1 VGYMRLGKV
10 WVLAW
15 VLGGVFLGGSA
26 WAHPPK
32 SVTLSLDAP
41 SGRLTVQVAHG
52 VNDPAKHHVQRISVF
67 VGGKLAAQKEYPSQ
81 TDVNGMTDTFSVGSV
96 PKGTVIRA
104 EATCNIMGSAT
115 GELIAP

>member
-1 VGYMRLGKV
+1 MKRGRIL
-10 WVLAW
+10 LAALCLW
-15 VLGGVFLGGSA
+15 GVLGASA

-32 SVTLSLDAP
+32 SVVLSLDGA
-41 SGRLTVQVAHG
+41 GKLTVQVSHG
-52 VNDPAKHHVQRISVF
+52 VNDPAKHYVSRISVF

-96 PKGTVIRA
+96 PKGTKIRV

>member
-1 VGYMRLGKV
+1 MRRGKA
-10 WVLAW
+10 LAAALFLW
-15 VLGGVFLGGSA
+15 GAVLGGSA

-41 SGRLTVQVAHG
+41 SGRLTVQVVHG
-52 VNDPAKHHVQRISVF
+52 VNDPVKHHVQRISVF

-96 PKGTVIRA
+96 PKGTKIRV

-115 GELIAP
+115 GELISP